1 MNCLLVLSNGYWY
14 NFLVI
19 KVENNF
25 LAIKVARYI
34 REAKDWVN
42 KNFSWSDT
50 TLFNN
55 FKILVGILFGP
66 SLFSRFKE
74 EIIFNTIS
82 ISYK

>member
-1 MNCLLVLSNGYWY
+1 MNCLLVLSNRYWY

-25 LAIKVARYI
+25 LAIKVERYI
-34 REAKDWVN
+34 PEAKDWLN